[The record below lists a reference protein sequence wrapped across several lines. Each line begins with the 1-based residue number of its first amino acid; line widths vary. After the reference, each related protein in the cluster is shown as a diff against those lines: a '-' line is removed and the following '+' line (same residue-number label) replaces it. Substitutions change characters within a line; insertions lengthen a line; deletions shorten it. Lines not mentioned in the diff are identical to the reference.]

1 MIGSINRQT
10 IIYKCI
16 ACYGVVAGTGE
27 ADAVIVVAD
36 SIAGYGVV
44 AGRGEVDAV
53 IVVVADIVACYDVV
67 VCGYFDPRI
76 VKQPSGVCHIESF
89 NCNTLSG

>member
-16 ACYGVVAGTGE
+16 AGNGVVVAEREE

-36 SIAGYGVV
+36 HIANNGVV
-44 AGRGEVDAV
+44 AGMGEEDAPA
-53 IVVVADIVACYDVV
+53 VVAGIVACYVVV

-76 VKQPSGVCHIESF
+76 VKPPSGVCHIESF
-89 NCNTLSG
+89 NCNTLCG